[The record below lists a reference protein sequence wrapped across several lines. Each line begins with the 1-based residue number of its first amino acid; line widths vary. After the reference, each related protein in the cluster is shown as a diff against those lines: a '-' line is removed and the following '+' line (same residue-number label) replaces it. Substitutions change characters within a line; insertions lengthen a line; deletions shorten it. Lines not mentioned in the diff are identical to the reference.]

1 MTDNIYNPSNPGNQ
15 IVTPGTGSAGTIAG
29 SDLSRT
35 LPRQLSTGT
44 LRGTQNVGYGN
55 VKIDGT
61 NDRIILGATDGTSVG
76 IGTIPNDAT
85 GQVGFFATDTDGSL
99 LYKVVNGTLYFYD
112 KSTSINYMQIG
123 VLPDGSTGMA
133 VAKSGFNV
141 ADAIN

>member
-1 MTDNIYNPSNPGNQ
+1 MTDNIYDPKYPGNQ
-15 IVTPGTGSAGTIAG
+15 VFTPGSDSAGVIPA
-29 SDLSRT
+29 SDISRV

-61 NDRIILGATDGTSVG
+61 NNRIILGATDGTSVG
-76 IGTIPNDAT
+76 IGTIPNDST

-99 LYKVVNGTLYFYD
+99 LYKVVNGTLYFYNKD
-112 KSTSINYMQIG
+112 TSVNYMQIG

-133 VAKSGFNV
+133 VAKAPYNV
-141 ADAIN
+141 GDAIT

>member
-1 MTDNIYNPSNPGNQ
+1 MSNIYNPSSRGSEV
-15 IVTPGTGSAGTIAG
+15 VTPGSGKTGSIAS
-29 SDLSRT
+29 SDISRV

-61 NDRIILGATDGTSVG
+61 NNRIVLGANDGSSVG
-76 IGTIPNDAT
+76 IGTIPNDIS

-99 LYKVVNGTLYFYD
+99 LYKVVNGTLYFYNKD
-112 KSTSINYMQIG
+112 SGINYMQIG

-133 VAKSGFNV
+133 VAKTGFSV
-141 ADAIN
+141 DDAIT